1 MGHTRSTP
9 ITGETAAGVGTTYIV
24 VDCTEDT
31 VNIQTTAI
39 GTVTTLTIDW
49 TNDNILMGGSTAV
62 NVVMPNDDRFV
73 APASATWEQIATA
86 VGAAQLQFPVF
97 AIRIDITA
105 GTGSVRYAI
114 TQG

>member
-1 MGHTRSTP
+1 MGHARRKP

-24 VDCTEDT
+24 VDAAEDT

-62 NVVMPNDDRFV
+62 NVVMPDDGRFI
-73 APASATWEQIATA
+73 APASATWTQIATA
-86 VGAAQLQFPVF
+86 VGASQLQFPVF